1 MAAKSTT
8 PADVEQAPRE
18 KFTRLGSSRT
28 TKALAAVGLIEQLA
42 NKQRYEYTDADV
54 DQIESALTKAVE
66 NTVSSLRA
74 GKVQTATFSL
84 GE

>member
-1 MAAKSTT
+1 MAAKAT
-8 PADVEQAPRE
+8 AQAEIEQTPRE

-28 TKALAAVGLIEQLA
+28 TKALAAISLIEQLA
-42 NKQRYEYTDADV
+42 NRQRYEYTETDV

-66 NTVSSLRA
+66 SAVSSLRA

-84 GE
+84 GG